1 MRHKIKFNNVATTLS
16 FLFGKTRCAES
27 ALYSPA
33 FRMWEKSTSVLHK
46 EQWGNETCNKNQLTT
61 CVKEISLSFFGHCR
75 YLSFSL
81 QKVSLRNVKVNNK
94 FCVKLI
100 GAVYE
105 EKREREGERETAAA
119 VSHHS
124 RRRLLCLLTKG
135 CCIHPPVLCQK
146 CGETIVANPTYLFG
160 MRARLG
166 PGRKTRVELS
176 QCPSFRT

>member
-1 MRHKIKFNNVATTLS
+1 MCQRDF
-16 FLFGKTRCAES
+16 
-27 ALYSPA
+27 
-33 FRMWEKSTSVLHK
+33 
-46 EQWGNETCNKNQLTT
+46 
-61 CVKEISLSFFGHCR
+61 SLSFGHCR

-81 QKVSLRNVKVNNK
+81 QKVSLRNVKVNKK

-160 MRARLG
+160 MRALQG

-176 QCPSFRT
+176 QCPSFRTWGSGTQVRRIKMTLKTHDKQLMMHNQGGRVNIINKKP